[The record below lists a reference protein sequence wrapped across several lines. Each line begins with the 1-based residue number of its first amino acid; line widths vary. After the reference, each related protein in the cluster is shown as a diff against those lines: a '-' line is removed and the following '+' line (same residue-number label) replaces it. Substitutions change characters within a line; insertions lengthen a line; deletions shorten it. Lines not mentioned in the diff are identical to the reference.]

1 MTYRVT
7 TTRQFDRDV
16 ALLVKR
22 GADLGKLYEAV
33 GLLAQGG
40 RLPAKYRDH
49 ALRGDQK
56 GFRDC
61 HIAPDWVLLYLR
73 LEQKLVLVL
82 TRTGSHSDLLE

>member
-49 ALRGDQK
+49 ALRGQR
-56 GFRDC
+56 GC
-61 HIAPDWVLLYLR
+61 SL
-73 LEQKLVLVL
+73 
-82 TRTGSHSDLLE
+82 RTGDRGRAQGYRLA

>member
-1 MTYRVT
+1 MQDAARV
-7 TTRQFDRDV
+7 F
-16 ALLVKR
+16 
-22 GADLGKLYEAV
+22 
-33 GLLAQGG
+33 AQGG
-40 RLPAKYRDH
+40 RLPAKCRDH

-61 HIAPDWVLLYLR
+61 HLAPDWVLLYLR